1 MDRKTELMVSLG
13 TAIGL
18 NCIPCFDHI
27 YAMAREVKLADKDI
41 QDVAAIAFKVKNGAA
56 VFIKQ
61 AVSEAVDLTATDQT
75 ACSCPT
81 TGKCC

>member
-27 YAMAREVKLADKDI
+27 YEMARETELADKDI

-56 VFIKQ
+56 MFIKQ
-61 AVSEAVDLTATDQT
+61 AVSEAVDISAAGEA
-75 ACSCPT
+75 ACSCPS

>member
-27 YAMAREVKLADKDI
+27 YARAKEVDLAEADI
-41 QDVAAIAFKVKNGAA
+41 QAVAAIAFKVKNGAA
-56 VFIKQ
+56 MFIKQ
-61 AVSEAVDLTATDQT
+61 AINEVVDTSAEEGA
-75 ACSCPT
+75 ACTCPT
-81 TGKCC
+81 EGTCC